1 MDRKHQN
8 KKNSQSRMFWLRFK
22 KNKLA
27 VVGLVCILVILLFII
42 VGCLLGDYSYATTQD
57 ITMRYVYPSLKNGLN
72 GLCGYDSLG
81 RSVFWRLIYGG
92 RITLVAALS
101 VVILAMLIGGVIGAV
116 CGFLGGA
123 VDMAVMRVM
132 DLLQCIPMVLMAM
145 ALVTMMGISITNL
158 VIALVFTSV
167 PSIARMLRASILTVR
182 GQDYIEAS
190 RVSGASTLRII
201 FTHALPN
208 ALGPVIIMFTS
219 QIAGRILSIS
229 SLSFIGLGVQLPTPE
244 WGAMISEAKLVLRD
258 FPYLTLIPGFMTV
271 LSVLSVSLVG
281 DGIRDAADPKLRR

>member
-1 MDRKHQN
+1 MNCKSKIR
-8 KKNSQSRMFWLRFK
+8 KNSQRRMFWLRFK

-27 VVGLVCILVILLFII
+27 VVGLIFITLILLLII
-42 VGCLLGDYSYATTQD
+42 VGSILGDYSYSTTQD
-57 ITMRYVYPSLKNGLN
+57 IRMRYVYPSLQNGLN
-72 GLCGYDSLG
+72 GLCGYDALG
-81 RSVFWRLIYGG
+81 RSVFWRLVYGG

-101 VVILAMLIGGVIGAV
+101 VVILAMFIGGAIGAI

-123 VDMAVMRVM
+123 VDMMVMRIM

-145 ALVTMMGISITNL
+145 ALVAMMGISITNL

-167 PSIARMLRASILTVR
+167 PSIARMLRASVLTVR

-190 RVSGASTLRII
+190 RASGASTLRII

-208 ALGPVIIMFTS
+208 ALGPVIIMSTS

-244 WGAMISEAKLVLRD
+244 WGAMISEAKSVLRD

-271 LSVLSVSLVG
+271 LSVLSVSLIG
-281 DGIRDAADPKLRR
+281 DGIRDAADPKLRK